1 MPMLS
6 NTIDHLAQALLLTC
20 ILNELTFVSAHF
32 VSCQKWSYLKW
43 ACFRN
48 VLLPALFLDGGFIFH
63 WSPWAFDPLDPVDTP
78 LNIQLF
84 LSSGF
89 CARMCMVR
97 SAKEKKCLKLDIPQ
111 TDSCRGKFCLKS
123 TLCQME
129 TCQLSMLLRF
139 SCKEITGS
147 CSETGKIFVIFFLI
161 WNIKCQ
167 QCPAYTILIQ
177 FMVQHCNLYHPL
189 PSELPEQWFFIMC
202 ATFRNMKVS
211 PNT

>member
-1 MPMLS
+1 MICSGFGSGSGSFQLSDFQLCFSDIIHCHRVTVSDYFRGFWWNMPMLS

-32 VSCQKWSYLKW
+32 VSCQNWSYLKW

-89 CARMCMVR
+89 CARTCMVR
-97 SAKEKKCLKLDIPQ
+97 STKEKKCLKLDIPQ
-111 TDSCRGKFCLKS
+111 TVVEENFAWNQHYVKWRHVNWACFLDSHVKKLLEAALK
-123 TLCQME
+123 LA
-129 TCQLSMLLRF
+129 RF
-139 SCKEITGS
+139 
-147 CSETGKIFVIFFLI
+147 L
-161 WNIKCQ
+161 
-167 QCPAYTILIQ
+167 
-177 FMVQHCNLYHPL
+177 
-189 PSELPEQWFFIMC
+189 
-202 ATFRNMKVS
+202 
-211 PNT
+211 